1 MIVMLSIA
9 LIFYLAAA
17 MLCGVAAHITRPRA
31 LAPRRR
37 RRSRQK

>member
-1 MIVMLSIA
+1 MTTMLSLA
-9 LIFYLAAA
+9 LIVLAAA
-17 MLCGVAAHITRPRA
+17 ILCGIAAYITRPRA